1 MPAYTE
7 QIINEN
13 NLKKKGI
20 AYIKYQKELIEQMD
34 FAIRNSERPSK
45 MSIEERKINKD
56 LLEKAKAYFNQKDK
70 LSY

>member
-56 LLEKAKAYFNQKDK
+56 LLEKAKAYFNQKYK